1 MNLLSFKCF
10 KSLNRN
16 RLKFLLSRRCS
27 SYLSVLRNIDIR
39 YRIINTCI
47 IKFIIR
53 ISSNWTPLI
62 INPKRLSWTWSI
74 CYSIIGW
81 SSNNF
86 KGRVKIFGLSCLRPS
101 EVLSWRFE
109 KFLLFFI
116 WSPRWFLDSWIILSF
131 LPSFSFRIS
140 FRQTHSCRRSSLLL
154 VL

>member
-1 MNLLSFKCF
+1 MYLLSFKCF

-16 RLKFLLSRRCS
+16 RLKFLLSWRCS
-27 SYLSVLRNIDIR
+27 SYLSILRNIDVW

-53 ISSNWTPLI
+53 ISSDWTPLI
-62 INPKRLSWTWSI
+62 INPKRLCWTWSV
-74 CYSIIGW
+74 CYSVIGW

-86 KGRVKIFGLSCLRPS
+86 KGRIKVFGLSCLWTS

-109 KFLLFFI
+109 KFLLFLI
-116 WSPRWFLDSWIILSF
+116 WSPRRFLDSWIILSF
-131 LPSFSFRIS
+131 LPCFSFRIS
-140 FRQTHSCRRSSLLL
+140 FRQTHSCWRCSLLL